1 MKKLIFGLVVM
12 FSLINETSAQ
22 QDALYSQYM
31 FNPFAI
37 NPAYAGSRSSM
48 SGILLA
54 RKQWAGI
61 SGSPTTGSFALHSPF
76 KGKNFA
82 LGFNGVVDKIGPASN
97 SGAMLTYAYHL
108 KMGPGKLSL
117 GLRGGVYSNRLD
129 KSLLVFNDGNDS
141 KDTREVYQSMV
152 PTFDFGGYYYTNK
165 FYFGLSANHLLASG
179 TFKIDSLS
187 TLGNSSSGSQLFNT
201 YDRHLT
207 LATGVAIVSNPNFVM
222 KPSIFLRY
230 VHGAPLN
237 VDVNFSVLLNKVFW
251 LGASFRSSKDIVGIL
266 EYNITDFVRVGY
278 SYDFTFGKLRSY
290 TTGSHELFLGFD
302 LSVSKKKNAYNT
314 RFL

>member
-1 MKKLIFGLVVM
+1 MKKLVLGLIAIVALMSEV
-12 FSLINETSAQ
+12 NAQ

-48 SGILLA
+48 SGVVLA

-61 SGSPTTGSFALHSPF
+61 DGAPTTGSFALHSPF

-82 LGFNGVVDKIGPASN
+82 LGINGLYDKIGPATN
-97 SGAMLTYAYHL
+97 AGAFATYAYHL
-108 KMGPGKLSL
+108 KVGPGKLSL

-129 KSLLVFNDGNDS
+129 NSVLVFDDGSDS
-141 KDTREVYQSMV
+141 KNTGDVYQKMV

-165 FYFGLSANHLLASG
+165 FYLGLSANHLLSSG
-179 TFKIDSLS
+179 TLSGDSLAN
-187 TLGNSSSGSQLFNT
+187 LNGGSGSNVFST
-201 YDRHLT
+201 FDRHLS
-207 LATGVAIVSNPNFVM
+207 LATGMALVVNPDVVL
-222 KPSIFLRY
+222 KPSLLVRY
-230 VHGAPLN
+230 VQGAPLN
-237 VDVNFSVLLNKVFW
+237 VDINFSVLLNKVFW
-251 LGASFRSSKDIVGIL
+251 IGASIRSSKSIVGIL

-278 SYDFTFGKLRSY
+278 SYDFAFGALRSY

-302 LSVSKKKNAYNT
+302 LSVSKKKNAYTT

>member
-1 MKKLIFGLVVM
+1 MKKLILGLIAIVAFMSEV
-12 FSLINETSAQ
+12 NAQ

-48 SGILLA
+48 SGVVLA

-61 SGSPTTGSFALHSPF
+61 DGAPTTGSFALHSPF

-82 LGFNGVVDKIGPASN
+82 LGINGIYDKIGPATN
-97 SGAMLTYAYHL
+97 AGALLTYAYHL
-108 KMGPGKLSL
+108 KLGPGKLSL

-129 KSLLVFNDGNDS
+129 NSILVFNDGSDS
-141 KDTREVYQSMV
+141 KNTGDVYQKMV

-165 FYFGLSANHLLASG
+165 FYLGLSVNHLLASG
-179 TFKIDSLS
+179 TFNVDSLS
-187 TLGNSSSGSQLFNT
+187 TLNSGSGSQLFST
-201 YDRHLT
+201 YDRHLS
-207 LATGVAIVSNPNFVM
+207 LATGVALVVNPNVVL
-222 KPSIFLRY
+222 KPSLLVKY

-237 VDVNFSVLLNKVFW
+237 IDVNFSVLLNKVFW
-251 LGASFRSSKDIVGIL
+251 IGASVRSSKAIVGIL

-278 SYDFTFGKLRSY
+278 SYDFSFGAIRSY

-302 LSVSKKKNAYNT
+302 LSVAKKKNAYST
-314 RFL
+314 RYL

>member
-1 MKKLIFGLVVM
+1 MKKLFLGLIAIVGLM
-12 FSLINETSAQ
+12 SEAKAQ

-48 SGILLA
+48 SGVLLA

-61 SGSPTTGSFALHSPF
+61 DGAPTTGSFALHSPF

-82 LGFNGVVDKIGPASN
+82 LGFNGVYDKIGPATN

-108 KMGPGKLSL
+108 KIGPGKLSL
-117 GLRGGVYSNRLD
+117 ALRGGVYSNKLD
-129 KSLLVFNDGNDS
+129 NSVLVFDNANDS
-141 KDTREVYQSMV
+141 KNTGEVYQNMV

-165 FYFGLSANHLLASG
+165 FYLGVSANHLLASG
-179 TFKIDSLS
+179 TFNIDSLS
-187 TLGNSSSGSQLFNT
+187 SLNGGSGSNLFNT
-201 YDRHLT
+201 YDRHIS
-207 LATGVAIVSNPNFVM
+207 LATGVALVVNPDVVL
-222 KPSIFLRY
+222 KPSLLVKY
-230 VHGAPLN
+230 VHGAPIN

-251 LGASFRSSKDIVGIL
+251 VGASFRSSKAIVGIL

-278 SYDFTFGKLRSY
+278 SYDFSFGAIRSY

-302 LSVSKKKNAYNT
+302 LSVSKKKNAFST
-314 RFL
+314 RYL